1 MTIEKLK
8 KEFVKFRD
16 ERDWKKFHNPKD
28 LAVSI
33 SLEASELLELFQWK
47 SEKEVSDVPK
57 EKIEEELADIL
68 LYCLSMSDILNIDI
82 KKATLAKIGKNRK
95 KYPLEKVKGKSHKY
109 TFYENKKTD

>member
-1 MTIEKLK
+1 MTIEELK

-47 SEKEVSDVPK
+47 SEKEINSVPK

-68 LYCLSMSDILNIDI
+68 LYCLSMSDILNIDL
-82 KKATLAKIGKNRK
+82 KNATLEKLEKNRK
-95 KYPLEKVKGKSHKY
+95 KYPAEKVKGKAHKY

>member
-1 MTIEKLK
+1 MSIEELK

-47 SEKEVSDVPK
+47 SKKEVSSVPK
-57 EKIEEELADIL
+57 EKIEEELADIF
-68 LYCLSMSDILNIDI
+68 LYCLSMSDILGIDL
-82 KKATLAKIGKNRK
+82 KKATLEKIEKNRK
-95 KYPLEKVKGKSHKY
+95 KYPTEKVRGKAHKY
-109 TFYENKKTD
+109 TFYENKKAD

>member
-1 MTIEKLK
+1 MTIEELK

-47 SEKEVSDVPK
+47 SEKEINSIPK

-68 LYCLSMSDILNIDI
+68 LYCLSMSDILKIDL
-82 KKATLAKIGKNRK
+82 KKATLEKLEKNRK
-95 KYPLEKVKGKSHKY
+95 KYPAEKVKGKAHKY
-109 TFYENKKTD
+109 TFYENKKAD